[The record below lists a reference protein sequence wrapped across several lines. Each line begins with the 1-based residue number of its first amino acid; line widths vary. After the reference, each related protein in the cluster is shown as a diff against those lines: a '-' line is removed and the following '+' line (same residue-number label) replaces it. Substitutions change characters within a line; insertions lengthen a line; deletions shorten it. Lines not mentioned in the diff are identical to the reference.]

1 MTMQYYYDRIH
12 EVYEHSYRVYEAII
26 ESTSSELI
34 LFFIIMAV
42 FISPLYIVMMRDRKY
57 SRKHES
63 EKHNTYLEREREI
76 IAVIKEN
83 SAAITANTTVMT
95 SLRAFLEAANA
106 DTKHAFVRLHERMD
120 IILNDTTHIKT
131 VLSADR
137 QNRQALE
144 ANQDE
149 NKHKSCK

>member
-1 MTMQYYYDRIH
+1 MQNYYDRIH
-12 EVYEHSYRVYEAII
+12 EAYEYSHRVYEAII

-95 SLRAFLEAANA
+95 GMRAFLEAANA
-106 DTKHAFVRLHERMD
+106 DTKHAFARLHERMD
-120 IILNDTTHIKT
+120 IILNDTTHIK
-131 VLSADR
+131 VALSA
-137 QNRQALE
+137 QALE
-144 ANQDE
+144 GKQKDE
-149 NKHKSCK
+149 GKHKSCK